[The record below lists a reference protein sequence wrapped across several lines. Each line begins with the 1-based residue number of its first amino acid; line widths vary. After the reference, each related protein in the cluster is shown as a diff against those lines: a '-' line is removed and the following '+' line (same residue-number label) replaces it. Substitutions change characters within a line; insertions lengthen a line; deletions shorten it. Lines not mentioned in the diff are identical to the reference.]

1 MNRPSQWPSALS
13 DTDFDR
19 LSYLVESRLG
29 VRMPPNKRAM
39 LQTRIARRLD
49 ELGIADSHTYCTY
62 LFGAGGAAGELDH
75 FFDAATTNVTSFFRE
90 NAQLQRFGGAILDGL
105 QADAGAAARP
115 LSLWSAA
122 CSSGEEVWT
131 LGILADE
138 ARARAGAR
146 QEPLLFGTDIS
157 TRVLARAKTGVY
169 DAAHLDQIPEALRA
183 RYFLRSHDRT
193 RVRVVPA
200 LRARA
205 TFVRQNLMDAAFA
218 VPHDQDAAFLRNV
231 LIYFDRPTQEQVVR
245 RVTAHVRP
253 GGVVAIGIAESIY
266 GFDVPLTH
274 LGLSIY
280 RKGGSA

>member
-1 MNRPSQWPSALS
+1 MTSPSQWPSALS
-13 DTDFDR
+13 DSDFDR
-19 LSYLVESRLG
+19 LRYLVESHLG

-39 LQTRIARRLD
+39 LQTRISRRLD
-49 ELGIADSHTYCTY
+49 ELGIEDAHTYCNY

-75 FFDAATTNVTSFFRE
+75 FFDATTTNVTSFFRE
-90 NAQLQRFGGAILDGL
+90 HIQLERFGAAILDGL
-105 QADAGAAARP
+105 LADANAARRA

-131 LGILADE
+131 LGILAEE
-138 ARARAGAR
+138 ARARGHACA
-146 QEPLLFGTDIS
+146 EPRLFGTDIS
-157 TRVLARAKTGVY
+157 TRVLARATTGVY
-169 DAAHLDQIPEALRA
+169 DATHLDKVPEALRA
-183 RYFLRSHDRT
+183 RYFLRSKDRA
-193 RVRVVPA
+193 RVRITPE

-205 TFVRQNLMDAAFA
+205 TFVRQNLMASTYA

-245 RVTAHVRP
+245 RVAGQVRR
-253 GGVVAIGIAESIY
+253 GGVVAIGIAESIH

-280 RKGGSA
+280 RKGG